1 MPGYLIAYGQN
12 SLDDVVIGHSHDRG
26 NTWTWVDLAAQ
37 CGLLGALAVIYG
49 LGGLEVSD
57 YSQLVLLGVN
67 ECIPPL
73 PGTWYTSIYHS
84 HDHGHTWSLL
94 YRFAGTGASRPVY
107 SISLP
112 ERGNAADQVILCS
125 TVFGGAG
132 PIDALWRS
140 LDGGSTFAVVGPAGY
155 TTNWNHF
162 EADPSNGRHYYAY
175 TETGPD
181 MRLHRSTDAGATWT
195 ALTLPGMLIQSG
207 TGGHYPGSS
216 IYFYSGLRVSVDGG
230 VTWEDRTGNFWAIQQ
245 GGAQEHRRTIPLTP
259 ARTWGG

>member
-1 MPGYLIAYGQN
+1 MMATFDEARAALSALLSQYENRRLYKRG
-12 SLDDVVIGHSHDRG
+12 SLG
-26 NTWTWVDLAAQ
+26 NGD
-37 CGLLGALAVIYG
+37 GA
-49 LGGLEVSD
+49 
-57 YSQLVLLGVN
+57 
-67 ECIPPL
+67 
-73 PGTWYTSIYHS
+73 
-84 HDHGHTWSLL
+84 
-94 YRFAGTGASRPVY
+94 
-107 SISLP
+107 
-112 ERGNAADQVILCS
+112 
-125 TVFGGAG
+125 
-132 PIDALWRS
+132 
-140 LDGGSTFAVVGPAGY
+140 TFAVVGPAGY